1 MARGHVRDIGSEI
14 AEALADPVQQGA
26 ISRAMDSLRTRRASA
41 WPSAERFEE
50 LRTQARTVKEEAV
63 EHAEELLREFEAK
76 ATAAGAVVA
85 RVPDAAAARA
95 YIADLG
101 RARGAKLVVKSKSMT
116 TEEIHLNKALEEAG
130 ISVVEGDLGE
140 RIIQLAG
147 ERPSH
152 LVVPAI
158 HKSKEEIIALLAEK
172 MGIAEPPSD
181 AEGLTRLVRDQLRQ
195 SFLTADMG
203 VTGANFAIAE
213 TGSIV
218 LLENEGNIC
227 LTSQVPPIH
236 VALIGHEKIIPCFA
250 DLGVFLELLPRSA
263 TGQRLTAYVSLI
275 TGRQA
280 APLLGAIV
288 GDTPQPVASSDPT
301 PATAGASIEAA
312 AATAHVPAEPTPPRE
327 REFHIVILDN
337 GRSQAAADA
346 ELREALYCIRCGAC
360 LNACAP
366 YNQVGGHV
374 YGGDPY
380 PGGIGCPWTYLT
392 RGHQEAYDFNSLCTT
407 CSRCTEA
414 CPVKIDIP
422 WLNTVIKERNN
433 REFGAGLRQRV
444 FARADLMGDA
454 FSPLAPLVNPGM
466 RTLPARLS
474 FRALGID
481 PARRMPR
488 YEQKTFT
495 RWWRRRSARIAEA
508 SASPQ
513 PAASHHPVADPR
525 GVAVAPGGESLDA
538 RAEAADSRSSQRRTT
553 PKVAM
558 FVDCFMNHNLPQ
570 VGRAAVKVLEAA
582 GVEVTVA
589 HNSCCG
595 RPALSQGLLEAPRR
609 WAVKNLRE
617 LGGLIDQGYDIV
629 CIEPSCLSALRD
641 DYRRLLERTDSADD
655 PRIALLETHS
665 FDVTEYL
672 VLMAREGRLHLDL
685 APLEEAFVVHGHCH
699 QKSLG
704 IGSAPAELLRLI
716 PGVTVH
722 EVEALCCGMVGSFGY
737 KEEFSELSQAIG
749 RELFAKLGAEEGAVV
764 ACGISCRSQIEQGTG
779 RAVVHPCEVIA
790 RALRP

>member
-1 MARGHVRDIGSEI
+1 MTRGHVRDIGAEI

-50 LRTQARTVKEEAV
+50 LRTRARAIKEEAV
-63 EHAEELLREFEAK
+63 EHAEELLCEFEAK
-76 ATAAGAVVA
+76 ATAAGAVVT
-85 RVPDAAAARA
+85 RVPDAATARA

-101 RARGAKLVVKSKSMT
+101 RAHGAKLAMKSKSMT
-116 TEEIHLNKALEEAG
+116 SEEIHLNGALEDAG
-130 ISVVEGDLGE
+130 IAVVEGDLGE

-158 HKSKEEIIALLAEK
+158 HKSKEQIIALLAEK
-172 MGIAEPPSD
+172 MGIAEPPGD
-181 AEGLTRLVRDQLRQ
+181 AEGLTRLVRDDLRQ

-227 LTSQVPPIH
+227 LTSQVPALH
-236 VALIGHEKIIPCFA
+236 VAVIGSEKIIPRLS
-250 DLGVFLELLPRSA
+250 DLGVFLELLPGSA

-275 TGRQA
+275 TGKQA
-280 APLLGAIV
+280 APLLGATV
-288 GDTPQPVASSDPT
+288 GDTPRAGVASESP
-301 PATAGASIEAA
+301 SS
-312 AATAHVPAEPTPPRE
+312 AEPPAMTADTLTEPLPSRE

-337 GRSQAAADA
+337 GRSQAAADP

-380 PGGIGCPWTYLT
+380 PGGIGCPWTYIT

-474 FRALGID
+474 FRALDID

-495 RWWRRRSARIAEA
+495 NWWRRRPARPAGVPGPTEA
-508 SASPQ
+508 ATHDAGANQRGSV
-513 PAASHHPVADPR
+513 PAPPD
-525 GVAVAPGGESLDA
+525 ESLGAPADA
-538 RAEAADSRSSQRRTT
+538 AGLRSLQGRAT

-570 VGRAAVKVLEAA
+570 VGRAAVEVLESA

-595 RPALSQGLLEAPRR
+595 RPSLSQGLLEAPRR

-617 LGGLIDQGYDIV
+617 LGGLIEQGYDIV

-641 DYRRLLERTDSADD
+641 DYRRLLERTDNAGD
-655 PRIALLETHS
+655 PRIAALETHS
-665 FDVTEYL
+665 YDVTEYL

-716 PGVTVH
+716 PGVTVY

-737 KEEFSELSQAIG
+737 KEEFSALSQAIG
-749 RELFAKLGAEEGAVV
+749 RELFAKLGVHGGVVV

-779 RAVVHPCEVIA
+779 RAVVHPCEVVA